1 MNLPATL
8 PDAETE
14 AQPATAPVVSER
26 KLAGLAKARAALEA
40 RRAADKAAGIVRPR
54 KVAEPVSEAANAP
67 AVASGADRG
76 PDAAP
81 VLASPAL
88 VALDPQLATFADQL
102 KAMLGLAAR
111 QTRVDDVKSI
121 LAELCP
127 ALIETVHAAVC
138 QKPELVNVRYVA
150 EKAARAATADEVQKH
165 IQPRALEVR
174 LHDKV
179 RSVDSPHP
187 SLPELLKISQAINN
201 VWLCGPAGSGKTT
214 LAHQLA
220 TGLGW
225 DFGFL
230 SCTAGMSESKLLG
243 RMSVHGDY
251 LRSDFV
257 RIYEEGGVFLLDEF
271 DAADGN
277 VVLAINAALA
287 NGTMAVPDRV
297 ANQRAKRH
305 PDTLIVVATNTWGRG
320 SDSQYTGRETIDA
333 ATRDRFTLSKLWIDY
348 AHGIERQCL
357 GAFDAPATDKKDWKA
372 PSVANLGAAFA
383 VIRSN
388 IAKHSLRRILST
400 RAYAQAAALRAI
412 GLSDR
417 DILGRYFIDWTETER
432 TKAMEGVA

>member
-1 MNLPATL
+1 MNLPVTL
-8 PDAETE
+8 PEPET
-14 AQPATAPVVSER
+14 APAAPVVSER

-54 KVAEPVSEAANAP
+54 AVSKPVSEAPAAP
-67 AVASGADRG
+67 AVV

-81 VLASPAL
+81 VVAAPAL
-88 VALDPQLATFADQL
+88 AVLDPQLATFAGQL
-102 KAMLGLAAR
+102 QAMLGLAAR

-127 ALIETVHAAVC
+127 ALINTVHAAVC
-138 QKPELVNVRYVA
+138 AKPELVNVRNVA
-150 EKAARAATADEVQKH
+150 ETAARRATADEVSKH
-165 IQPRALEVR
+165 VQPRTLDVR
-174 LHDKV
+174 IHDKV

-187 SLPELLKISQAINN
+187 SLPELLKLSQAIPN

-220 TGLGW
+220 TALGR

-277 VVLAINAALA
+277 VVLAINSALA
-287 NGTMAVPDRV
+287 NGTMSVPDRV
-297 ANQRAKRH
+297 SNQKAKRH
-305 PDTLIVVATNTWGRG
+305 ADTLIIVATNTWGRG

-348 AHGIERQCL
+348 AHGIEAQCL
-357 GAFDAPATDKKDWKA
+357 GHFVKPESAVKPFNA
-372 PSVANLGAAFA
+372 PSVSNLGAAFA

-388 IAKHSLRRILST
+388 ISKHNLRRILST

-417 DILGRYFIDWTETER
+417 DILSRYFIDWSETER
-432 TKAMEGVA
+432 TKALEGVA